1 MRWKFILAKNSP
13 RCYNTF
19 DMSGHSKWNN
29 IKNRKGAQDKKRSE
43 LFTKASRNILT
54 ALRTGSGL
62 ETAIQKAKEVN
73 MPKENI
79 DRLINRF
86 NERKDNLV
94 NFFLEGFAP
103 FSIPLMIEVETD
115 NKNRVLGEIKL
126 IFKENDGIFGENGTT
141 AFLFDRVGE
150 IESEDLTEE
159 RELELIDKGAIDF
172 EDNYVYCQVEDLNK
186 LEEMMG
192 IKGEIV
198 MKPKSPIILDEEKT
212 EKVLDFISKLEEN
225 DDVINVF
232 AGLDYAKEI

>member
-1 MRWKFILAKNSP
+1 
-13 RCYNTF
+13 
-19 DMSGHSKWNN
+19 MSGHSKWNN

-43 LFTKASRNILT
+43 AFTKASRNILT

-79 DRLINRF
+79 DRLISRF

-94 NFFLEGFAP
+94 SFFLEGFAP

-141 AFLFDRVGE
+141 AFLFERVGE
-150 IESEDLTEE
+150 IECGQLSED

-172 EDNYVYCQVEDLNK
+172 ADNCIYCQVENLNK
-186 LEEMMG
+186 LEGELG
-192 IKGEIV
+192 VKGEII
-198 MKPKSPIILDEEKT
+198 MRPKSPIILDEEKVET
-212 EKVLDFISKLEEN
+212 VLDFVSKLEEN
-225 DDVINVF
+225 DDVISVF
-232 AGLDYAKEI
+232 MGMDYAKEI